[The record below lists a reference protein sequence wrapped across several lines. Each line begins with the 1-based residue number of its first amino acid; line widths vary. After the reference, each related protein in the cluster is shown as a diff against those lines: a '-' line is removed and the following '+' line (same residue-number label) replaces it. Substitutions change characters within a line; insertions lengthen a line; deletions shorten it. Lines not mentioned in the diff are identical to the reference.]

1 MAFHHM
7 GTAKLSK
14 KRKAKYRRRI
24 NFFFKKNIG
33 TFMQR
38 SESSSLPAGLQN
50 VSLFTSLTVRKKLLL
65 VFLSFTASN
74 RKCRKN
80 EAEKF
85 CLPLN

>member
-1 MAFHHM
+1 
-7 GTAKLSK
+7 
-14 KRKAKYRRRI
+14 
-24 NFFFKKNIG
+24 
-33 TFMQR
+33 MQR